1 MTSPPSRL
9 LVVEDNRDL
18 ALGLRVNLEAEG
30 HEVTVAHDGDDA
42 IARFASAQPA
52 LVILDLMLP
61 GRDGFDVLRRIREVD
76 ADVSV
81 LILSARH
88 HRLDKLRGFRDGA
101 DDYLTKPFDLDE
113 LLARVQVLLR
123 RRARAAPAAKPHFT
137 VDGIEVDVAARTVG
151 RDGAPV
157 TLTPKAFDLLVALCQ
172 REGEVV
178 SRAELMKGVWGYQAD
193 VATRTLDTHIFEL
206 RQQLEADPAH
216 PRLIR
221 TVWRVG
227 YRLQGRGAES
237 EGRRG

>member
-1 MTSPPSRL
+1 MAPARL
-9 LVVEDNRDL
+9 LVIEDNRDL
-18 ALGLRVNLEAEG
+18 AMGLRVNLEAEG
-30 HEVTVAHDGDDA
+30 YEVRVAHHGDDA
-42 IARFASAQPA
+42 IARFGASELD

-61 GRDGFDVLRRIREVD
+61 DRDGFEVLRRIREVD
-76 ADVSV
+76 DDVSV

-88 HRLDKLRGFRDGA
+88 HRVDKLRGFRDGA

-123 RRARAAPAAKPHFT
+123 RRARAVPAVKPHFS
-137 VDGIEVDVAARTVG
+137 VDDLEIDVAARTVTRG
-151 RDGAPV
+151 GATV
-157 TLTPKAFDLLVALCQ
+157 VLTPKAFDLLVALCQ

-206 RQQLEADPAH
+206 RQQLEADARQPA
-216 PRLIR
+216 LIR

-227 YRLQGRGAES
+227 YRLQGRGTGG
-237 EGRRG
+237 EGRGE